1 MSVVPVSPSTHPYVA
16 RGDLQEDVWLGL
28 YSKDVGG
35 RGVGGGRGRGRGG
48 DEGSGEGQSQVCV
61 INFKG
66 KANFFSEVYNC
77 SARHDST
84 YTVYTCILE

>member
-28 YSKDVGG
+28 YSNDVGG
-35 RGVGGGRGRGRGG
+35 RGVGGGRVRGRGG
-48 DEGSGEGQSQVCV
+48 DDGSGEGQSQVCV

-66 KANFFSEVYNC
+66 KANFFSEVTTMHYK
-77 SARHDST
+77 T
-84 YTVYTCILE
+84 